1 MRGCVCSRHLLYQ
14 PCSVVSE
21 PRCSASRRAS
31 DLSGA
36 HTRRT
41 HVAAGFGTDDT
52 ALTDIL
58 CNRSKDQIK
67 RINEQYKKLYGK
79 TLLDQIRAECS
90 GHYKRF
96 LRFLVASTAEAAS
109 DALFKAMDGVGTTER
124 ILTEIIVTSC
134 NADLRVIQQKYQ
146 EKYDRSLLDHVCSE
160 VSGAYRDFLVQCLKC
175 ERQEGA
181 APDQALAEEQVTRLI
196 KAAKG
201 WGCNESEFID
211 ILGKSS
217 IAQTDLIEATY
228 ERRERKSL
236 AKLIEGEMGGDLE
249 WAMLLRLENELD
261 AKCWLLRY
269 AMKGLGTNEDII
281 ARVLGGCEKETAR
294 RIHARFDE
302 KYSRS
307 LIADLKSEISGNL
320 LAAVLKW
327 LEPPSLGY
335 FAKTSELELDQAK
348 IAGLVESAF
357 VAVAEIDAV
366 NIQEAC
372 KVSLLARFDCTCL
385 SNRL

>member
-1 MRGCVCSRHLLYQ
+1 MVTH
-14 PCSVVSE
+14 
-21 PRCSASRRAS
+21 SADSHAPKC
-31 DLSGA
+31 DA
-36 HTRRT
+36 
-41 HVAAGFGTDDT
+41 AAGFGTDDA
-52 ALTDIL
+52 ALTEIL
-58 CNRSKDQIK
+58 CNRSKDQIS
-67 RINEQYKKLYGK
+67 RINSEYKKKYGQ

-96 LRFLVASTAEAAS
+96 LRFLVASPAEANC
-109 DALFKAMDGVGTTER
+109 DALFKAMDGMGTTER
-124 ILTEIIVTSC
+124 ILTEVIVTAS

-160 VSGAYRDFLVQCLKC
+160 VSGDYRDFLVQCLKC

-201 WGCNESEFID
+201 WGCNEKEFID

-228 ERRERKSL
+228 QRRQGKSL

-269 AMKGLGTNEDII
+269 AMKGMGTSEDII
-281 ARVLGGCEKETAR
+281 ARVLGGSPKEEAMK
-294 RIHARFDE
+294 IHARFDE

-307 LIADLKSEISGNL
+307 LTADLRSELSGNL
-320 LAAVLKW
+320 LAAVLLW
-327 LEPPSLGY
+327 LEPPKVGY
-335 FAKTSELELDQAK
+335 FASNVELELHPAK
-348 IAGLVESAF
+348 IKDLIETAYE
-357 VAVAEIDAV
+357 AVAEIDAV
-366 NIQEAC
+366 NMKEAC
-372 KVSLLARFDCTCL
+372 EVSLLISLPKFSLVVTTRV
-385 SNRL
+385 